1 MFRSP
6 SSTSRVSGRQNLAPG
21 RGSLVLETRHELPK
35 GLTQV
40 NGGARRAQ
48 SQAGFLSNWP
58 LEDVVYSEDSRF
70 KDRLGRKKARKGS
83 PWDHLSLGE
92 LARWL
97 LRECWARPLGGK
109 RVPGL
114 PETSLVAVSKPV
126 QGDRKGGRRGPFP
139 LTHFSRAGT
148 WKSRRRGRGV

>member
-1 MFRSP
+1 M
-6 SSTSRVSGRQNLAPG
+6 
-21 RGSLVLETRHELPK
+21 
-35 GLTQV
+35 

-70 KDRLGRKKARKGS
+70 KDRLGRKKASKGK
-83 PWDHLSLGE
+83 PVGPPEPGRE

>member
-1 MFRSP
+1 M
-6 SSTSRVSGRQNLAPG
+6 
-21 RGSLVLETRHELPK
+21 
-35 GLTQV
+35 
-40 NGGARRAQ
+40 
-48 SQAGFLSNWP
+48 
-58 LEDVVYSEDSRF
+58 YSEDSRF

-139 LTHFSRAGT
+139 LTHFFQGRNLEIKEKGQRSLESRC
-148 WKSRRRGRGV
+148 RGREAPRKGRHARTGQGLSPGGEEELPDVRETSLSKHTL